1 MRGKTLISR
10 FPVSCLAK
18 PFEDADVISHG
29 LGAGVW
35 RPWRPPSA
43 APLFCSEKMRVYAL
57 WTRRLISKFPQPR
70 AAFTAAGGSG
80 ELSFPKL
87 AHFFCSEVVSAYQ
100 GFGNESGDRAA
111 PIRQPHNMRNEGSS
125 DNTDGPGPNS
135 LHGCLFFDPHS
146 VFTKICQHLKVKKIL
161 HVHMQ
166 SRPHQVLEFWLLE
179 TTGWCGA
186 GHFRSFSHHS
196 PPSDPPRPHF
206 LFEFAALPFDRWEN

>member
-1 MRGKTLISR
+1 MRGRPSSLG
-10 FPVSCLAK
+10 FPLA
-18 PFEDADVISHG
+18 
-29 LGAGVW
+29 VW
-35 RPWRPPSA
+35 RNHLKMLTSSA
-43 APLFCSEKMRVYAL
+43 MALELGWGDPGDLLVQPLCSAHGKMRVYPL

-70 AAFTAAGGSG
+70 AAFTAVGGSG

-111 PIRQPHNMRNEGSS
+111 PIRQPHNMRKEGSS
-125 DNTDGPGPNS
+125 NNTDGPGPNS
-135 LHGCLFFDPHS
+135 LHRHLFFDTHS

-186 GHFRSFSHHS
+186 GHF
-196 PPSDPPRPHF
+196 
-206 LFEFAALPFDRWEN
+206 